1 MNKSIEEYLSEN
13 NENNIIYLCE
23 ECGKEVTK
31 KVYSL
36 RKNPYLLC
44 KRHLMIKLYG
54 APSNISRKESIE
66 KKNKTFQEKY
76 GGAPAKNKEVLQKM
90 KNTCKEK
97 YNVENPF
104 ASKEIQEKIK
114 EKNKRNLG
122 VEYPMQNKKCVEK
135 AQQTN
140 LEKYGEKYN
149 FCEEDIHNKAVE
161 KSISDESIKK
171 RVENTDYEEIA
182 RKVSEKRKN
191 ETEEQKNHRIEE
203 SKKTNLERY
212 GSEWY
217 QQTEE
222 FISESH
228 KKYIYQNERFDSS
241 WEVAYWIWCKDNKK
255 DIKRNTKKYK
265 LPSGRYIIPDF
276 IVDGR
281 LVEIKG
287 DHLKKLSTWE
297 ENSEFYLRNDVRVLF
312 YKDIKP
318 ILNYIY
324 KKYGKNYLTQFKQKG
339 YGDFKR
345 KIIELDEHKED
356 IEKYKNKNI
365 KIHYKCSKCDSD
377 VFTSYRIAL
386 QFNDHLC
393 KRCRKK
399 K

>member
-13 NENNIIYLCE
+13 NENNIAYLCE

-140 LEKYGEKYN
+140 LE
-149 FCEEDIHNKAVE
+149 
-161 KSISDESIKK
+161 
-171 RVENTDYEEIA
+171 
-182 RKVSEKRKN
+182 
-191 ETEEQKNHRIEE
+191 
-203 SKKTNLERY
+203 RY
-212 GSEWY
+212 SSEWY

-222 FISESH
+222 FISESNR
-228 KKYIYQNERFDSS
+228 KYIYQNERFDSS
-241 WEVAYWIWCKDNKK
+241 WEVAYWIWCKNNKK

-324 KKYGKNYLTQFKQKG
+324 KKYGKNYLIQFKQKG

-365 KIHYKCSKCDSD
+365 KIHYKCSKCNSD

>member
-1 MNKSIEEYLSEN
+1 M
-13 NENNIIYLCE
+13 
-23 ECGKEVTK
+23 
-31 KVYSL
+31 
-36 RKNPYLLC
+36 
-44 KRHLMIKLYG
+44 
-54 APSNISRKESIE
+54 
-66 KKNKTFQEKY
+66 
-76 GGAPAKNKEVLQKM
+76 
-90 KNTCKEK
+90 
-97 YNVENPF
+97 
-104 ASKEIQEKIK
+104 
-114 EKNKRNLG
+114 
-122 VEYPMQNKKCVEK
+122 
-135 AQQTN
+135 
-140 LEKYGEKYN
+140 
-149 FCEEDIHNKAVE
+149 
-161 KSISDESIKK
+161 
-171 RVENTDYEEIA
+171 
-182 RKVSEKRKN
+182 
-191 ETEEQKNHRIEE
+191 
-203 SKKTNLERY
+203 
-212 GSEWY
+212 
-217 QQTEE
+217 
-222 FISESH
+222 
-228 KKYIYQNERFDSS
+228 DSS

-365 KIHYKCSKCDSD
+365 KIHYKCSKCNSD